1 MAKAFES
8 PVTLD
13 MVIYDSFDYVDGKG
27 ATRNV
32 VRKLIPKKL
41 PTSKNESIL
50 FKVYEDNDV
59 EFGLMMMPISEFNKY
74 VNRGEF
80 KIAC

>member
-1 MAKAFES
+1 MTKPFES

-13 MVIYDSFDYVDGKG
+13 MVIYNSFDYVDGKG
-27 ATRNV
+27 ATKNV

-41 PTSKNESIL
+41 PTSKDGAIL
-50 FKVYEDNDV
+50 LQVYENDI
-59 EFGLMMMPISEFNKY
+59 EFGFMLMPVSEFNKY
-74 VNRGEF
+74 VKKGEF